1 VERWEKQYLASTGEG
16 KPSRYQRMLDLARWL
31 KENVP
36 EEDSSAGAGTGL
48 VHGDFRADNLVFHP
62 TEDRVIGVIDWE
74 LSTLGN
80 QMCDVAYSCL
90 PYIFDATPSERTSYG
105 GFQHTGIPDGIPQLE
120 EYLSVY
126 CSFSVSIKYPYS
138 RLAEWIR
145 HITLVVFFPPLF

>member
-1 VERWEKQYLASTGEG
+1 MERWEKQYLASTGEG
-16 KPSRYQRMLDLARWL
+16 KPARYQRMLDLARWL

-62 TEDRVIGVIDWE
+62 TEVCIFCIATCIYLPRLYNLGKIVISFHLQDRVIGVIDWE

-90 PYIFDATPSERTSYG
+90 
-105 GFQHTGIPDGIPQLE
+105 
-120 EYLSVY
+120 V
-126 CSFSVSIKYPYS
+126 
-138 RLAEWIR
+138 
-145 HITLVVFFPPLF
+145 